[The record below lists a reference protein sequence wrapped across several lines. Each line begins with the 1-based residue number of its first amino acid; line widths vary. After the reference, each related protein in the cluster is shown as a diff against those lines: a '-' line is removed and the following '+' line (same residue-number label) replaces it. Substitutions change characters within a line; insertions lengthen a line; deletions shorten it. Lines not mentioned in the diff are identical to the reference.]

1 MIDFGIVVIVID
13 LVFGNAMM
21 YDDGDDVLEARRS
34 LDAD

>member
-21 YDDGDDVLEARRS
+21 YDDGDVLEARRS